1 MERWLNTRKM
11 KFILTSEGQK
21 DAANYMESSLDI
33 EHSVYE
39 VVRIIDGVALFL
51 EDHFQRFVTSAKL
64 QEIDFQLSFAAFKQ
78 RIAELVSVNGQTE
91 GNVKF
96 VCFAEKNQSRWVAG
110 LIPHSYP
117 SADDYKNGVATDL
130 LFAERD
136 NPNAK
141 VIKKDLRLLANKAIA
156 EKSVYEVLLANQQG
170 KITEGS
176 RSNVFFCKSDEL
188 YTAPAS
194 LVLEGITRQKVIQCI
209 KKLGINLIEKS
220 ISVDELHQIDA
231 AFITGT
237 SPKVLPIR
245 AVGNLQFDVQN
256 KIIIG
261 LMSEYNRM
269 IDDYLAK
276 EKA

>member
-1 MERWLNTRKM
+1 M
-11 KFILTSEGQK
+11 KLILTSEGQTE
-21 DAANYMESSLDI
+21 AANYLESSLDI

-39 VVRIIDGVALFL
+39 VIRIVDGTALFL
-51 EDHFQRFVTSAKL
+51 EDHFQRFVNSVKL
-64 QEIDFQLSFAAFKQ
+64 QQIDFRLSFTDFKQ
-78 RIAELVSVNGQTE
+78 RITELVSINKQTE

-96 VCFAEKNQSRWVAG
+96 VCFVEKNERKWVASF
-110 LIPHSYP
+110 IPHSYP

-141 VIKKDLRLLANKAIA
+141 VIKKELRLLANKAIA
-156 EKSVYEVLLANQQG
+156 DKNLYEVLLVNQQG

-176 RSNVFFCKSDEL
+176 RSNVFFCKSNEL

-194 LVLEGITRQKVIQCI
+194 LILEGITRQKVSQCV
-209 KKLGINLIEKS
+209 KKLEINLIEEA
-220 ISVDELHQIDA
+220 ISVDELDGFDA

-245 AVGNLQFDVQN
+245 AVGNLQFNTQN
-256 KIIIG
+256 KIVTSLIA
-261 LMSEYNRM
+261 EYNRM

-276 EKA
+276 E

>member
-1 MERWLNTRKM
+1 M

-21 DAANYMESSLDI
+21 DAANYMDSSLDI

-39 VVRIIDGVALFL
+39 VVRILDGVALFL

-64 QEIDFQLSFAAFKQ
+64 QEIDFQLSFADFKQ
-78 RIAELVSVNGQTE
+78 RIAELVSVNGQTD

-96 VCFAEKNQSRWVAG
+96 VFFTEKNQSRWAASF
-110 LIPHSYP
+110 IPHSYP

-141 VIKKDLRLLANKAIA
+141 VIKKDLRFLANRAIA
-156 EKSVYEVLLANQQG
+156 EKSVYEVLLVNQQG

-194 LVLEGITRQKVIQCI
+194 LVLDGITRQKVIQCI
-209 KKLGINLIEKS
+209 KKLGMNLVEEA
-220 ISVDELHQIDA
+220 ISLDELHQIDA

-245 AVGNLQFDVQN
+245 TVGNLQFDVQN
-256 KIIIG
+256 KIVIS
-261 LMSEYNRM
+261 LMTEYNRM
-269 IDDYLAK
+269 IEDYLAK